1 MKLVPKVQ
9 PLTRRQF
16 LAHLAVGV
24 ATVTAVP
31 VPNVLSTNTSNPK
44 SDRIEQPAEGQSV
57 TARPFVLTF

>member
-1 MKLVPKVQ
+1 MKRIPKVQ

-16 LAHLAVGV
+16 LTHLAVGV

-31 VPNVLSTNTSNPK
+31 VLNMLSTSANSPK
-44 SDRIEQPAEGQSV
+44 SDRTKQSAEDQSV